1 MNVNIR
7 RMRPDEAGLLR
18 EFLYQA
24 IYLPAGTEPPPR
36 SVVDLPE
43 LRVYTENFGTRPGDF
58 CLVAEVD
65 GQVVGAAWSRIM
77 EDYGHIDNDTPSLA
91 LSLLPDCRGQGIGT
105 RLLNGLLALLQN
117 QGYQRASLSVQ
128 IENPALRLYQRAGFE
143 IAEPRGSEYLMV
155 RDFTQPVQQEDI
167 NMEIRLAQS
176 RDIDAWMALVEQ
188 VRDQFPG
195 LETSKAMEEHRAT
208 VLDFIRQS
216 SAICAAEAGQIVGAL
231 LFSRERSSVHCCFP
245 GKAVCSAFWRWTR
258 PAGGSTLPGRWF
270 TSCCLL
276 WRKGGTLLLPPI
288 GKEIPTGPQ
297 PGPSTSSWAL
307 RKAG

>member
-195 LETSKAMEEHRAT
+195 LETDKAMEEHRAT
-208 VLDFIRQS
+208 VLDFI
-216 SAICAAEAGQIVGAL
+216 L
-231 LFSRERSSVHCCFP
+231 LFSRESSMLCFLAVDPSCRRQHIARKMVHFMLPLMEEGRDIIVTTYREGDPNGAAARAFYKRLGFAEGRLTEEFGSPVQEFVLKRS
-245 GKAVCSAFWRWTR
+245 
-258 PAGGSTLPGRWF
+258 GR
-270 TSCCLL
+270 
-276 WRKGGTLLLPPI
+276 
-288 GKEIPTGPQ
+288 
-297 PGPSTSSWAL
+297 
-307 RKAG
+307 

>member
-128 IENPALRLYQRAGFE
+128 IENPALRLEQSQKILQMPDPSE
-143 IAEPRGSEYLMV
+143 I
-155 RDFTQPVQQEDI
+155 
-167 NMEIRLAQS
+167 
-176 RDIDAWMALVEQ
+176 
-188 VRDQFPG
+188 
-195 LETSKAMEEHRAT
+195 
-208 VLDFIRQS
+208 S
-216 SAICAAEAGQIVGAL
+216 S
-231 LFSRERSSVHCCFP
+231 SSFRF
-245 GKAVCSAFWRWTR
+245 GKARVFSSEC
-258 PAGGSTLPGRWF
+258 PPTLP
-270 TSCCLL
+270 L
-276 WRKGGTLLLPPI
+276 
-288 GKEIPTGPQ
+288 
-297 PGPSTSSWAL
+297 
-307 RKAG
+307 